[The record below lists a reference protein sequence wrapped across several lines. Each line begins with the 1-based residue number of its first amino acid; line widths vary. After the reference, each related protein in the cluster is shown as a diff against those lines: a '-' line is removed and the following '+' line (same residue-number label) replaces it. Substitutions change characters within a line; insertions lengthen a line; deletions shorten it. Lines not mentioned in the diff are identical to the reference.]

1 MATYRKQL
9 QDQNGNI
16 IVPAMPAGSITGTD
30 IANNTVGSNNLD
42 WTTLK
47 YKPGDTIDYRQYD
60 IVFPGRQQISGT
72 TKRIRTWVPVDKP
85 ITSGSTIT
93 FTPTDYIE
101 AFDHTGVLFSFQR
114 PDSSKVTFDCSVPN
128 TIPNM
133 IRVTLTITNSG
144 TTIHHNTPCVVTLYG
159 KFNVS

>member
-30 IANNTVGSNNLD
+30 IANNTVDSNNLA
-42 WTTLK
+42 K
-47 YKPGDTIDYRQYD
+47 YKSGDTIDYRQYD

-72 TKRIRTWVPVDKP
+72 TKRIRTWVPVDKN
-85 ITSGSTIT
+85 ITSGSTVT
-93 FTPTDYIE
+93 FTPAGYIE
-101 AFDHTGVLFSFQR
+101 AFDHSGALFSFQN
-114 PDSSKVTFDCSVPN
+114 PDSSKVTFDCSVPS
-128 TIPNM
+128 TMSNM
-133 IRVTLTITNSG
+133 IRVTLTITDSG

-159 KFNVS
+159 TFSIS